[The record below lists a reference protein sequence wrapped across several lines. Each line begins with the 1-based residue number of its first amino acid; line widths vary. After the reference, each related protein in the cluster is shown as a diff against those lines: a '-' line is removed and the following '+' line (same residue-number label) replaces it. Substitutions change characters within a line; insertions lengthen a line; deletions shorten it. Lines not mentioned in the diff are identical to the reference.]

1 MGVYTRVVVRLN
13 GHNMKEMQAIQQFK
27 DQSTAKLVGLGI
39 ITYGVYLAYY
49 IKRQTARIN
58 KIIGEEERISE
69 GFVDSIMALSY
80 ISLILFVAYLIVDEG
95 HPVEIVS
102 DITDRVWALM
112 LLIWGFKARNRIH
125 SAYEI
130 TTEDT
135 EWFHGFWTFILSPV
149 YFNYKINCIC
159 GDREEQEW
167 DAAHPREPH

>member
-1 MGVYTRVVVRLN
+1 
-13 GHNMKEMQAIQQFK
+13 MKEIQAIQQFK

-49 IKRQTARIN
+49 IKKQTPRIN
-58 KIIGEEERISE
+58 KIIGEEERISK
-69 GFVDSIMALSY
+69 GFVDSITAMSY
-80 ISLILFVAYLIVDEG
+80 ISLILFFAYLEVDDG

-102 DITDRVWALM
+102 DIFERVLAIM
-112 LLIWGFKARNRIH
+112 LIIWGFKARNRIH

-135 EWFHGFWTFILSPV
+135 EWFHGFWTFGFSPV

-159 GDREEQEW
+159 GDKVEQDW
-167 DAAHPREPH
+167 VFPSVP